1 MGGSES
7 SHGVRRVSFGLDERE
22 QVRVLQGIRL
32 TEDVVNRMKESS
44 QSKRDKQRSP
54 RASNGTAPSSLA
66 TEGKPRPTGIQPPKA
81 SDSAAEHELYRRY
94 EQEQALVREELLRL
108 AKREREAAS
117 EAKERNTINEE
128 RRRTVQLVQD
138 SGIQAKCGRKEIGN
152 KEGIG
157 INVLDFLVNDVRQA
171 HRLESWAV
179 ELQGR
184 EAELKRQELFYKEQ
198 LARIEKKLKIV
209 NIHLICSRT
218 VWELNPDKC
227 GGEVAL
233 NAEIYKLTSEQ
244 YQEAATKAEERIKL
258 AQFCFLVIEKCEMI
272 FPCQD
277 CGVVWGGRTGTYQKA
292 SQDIGSKILTNKDVN
307 ATLERT
313 FKLQSAADLSLAS
326 ESAMRRRNADPICA
340 NLQSE
345 ILKCYRENNRQV
357 LNCSELAKEYQRC
370 VSAAQKARKALWP
383 FLLRCRV
390 PVGSVDA
397 LGQWLLSTLEEFLTI
412 ETSEGEKKMKYLDIT
427 TRVREEQL
435 ECVTEERKFGTVS
448 LPSEQ
453 PNLSEEIP
461 DSIRTQ
467 YQMIVN

>member
-128 RRRTVQLVQD
+128 RRRTVQL
-138 SGIQAKCGRKEIGN
+138 
-152 KEGIG
+152 
-157 INVLDFLVNDVRQA
+157 
-171 HRLESWAV
+171 AV

-198 LARIEKKLKIV
+198 LARIEKK
-209 NIHLICSRT
+209 
-218 VWELNPDKC
+218 
-227 GGEVAL
+227 

-244 YQEAATKAEERIKL
+244 YQEAATKAEERIK
-258 AQFCFLVIEKCEMI
+258 
-272 FPCQD
+272 
-277 CGVVWGGRTGTYQKA
+277 
-292 SQDIGSKILTNKDVN
+292 
-307 ATLERT
+307 
-313 FKLQSAADLSLAS
+313 
-326 ESAMRRRNADPICA
+326 RRNADPICA

-345 ILKCYRENNRQV
+345 ILKCYRENSRQV

-370 VSAAQKARKALWP
+370 VSAAQKE
-383 FLLRCRV
+383 LL
-390 PVGSVDA
+390 
-397 LGQWLLSTLEEFLTI
+397 
-412 ETSEGEKKMKYLDIT
+412 
-427 TRVREEQL
+427 
-435 ECVTEERKFGTVS
+435 
-448 LPSEQ
+448 
-453 PNLSEEIP
+453 
-461 DSIRTQ
+461 
-467 YQMIVN
+467 VNSG